1 MIEGIIQKVLDAL
14 NDGGKKFGLL
24 DQRFLPRWI
33 VFLLDLAIISFSLL
47 ITHAILINLGINF
60 YDTFPIWI
68 QYSLL
73 LVLNAVFFIL
83 FRTFSGILRHSTF
96 TDITKLF
103 LASTTT
109 LIFIAAINYSF
120 YFVTFDKVFL
130 MPGVVFY
137 VFLSFSLLLLFRIFI
152 KSFYGFIKSNE
163 TSSGFKKRLVV
174 YGIDDQSIAIAE
186 VLKSDVT
193 KPFELVGFV
202 SKNKNSK
209 NIRIFNKPV
218 FSLQTLLFGVVENK
232 RIHGVLLI
240 EGTLSI
246 KHKNKLVD
254 ECLKANL
261 QIFNVPK
268 VEKLKMDQTLNN
280 QIKAVDIED
289 LLGRDEIYLDDE
301 VISTMLKGKTVLV
314 TGGAGSIGSEI
325 ARQIIPYN
333 PSLIVVLDQSE
344 TQLHNLE
351 LELKQNF
358 PNCNVVTELAD
369 IGNLYRLNVIFEQ
382 YQIDIVYHA
391 AAYKNVPIIENNPF
405 EAVYVNI
412 LGTINLVKISIEH
425 NINRFVMVSTDKA
438 VNPTNVMGASKR
450 AAEIYIQ
457 SIQNEPGVNSKF
469 IITRFGNVLG
479 SNGSVIHLFKRQI
492 AAGGP
497 VNITHPDII
506 RYFMTISE
514 ATQLVLQ
521 AGTMGEGGEIFV
533 FDMGKPVKIIDLAN
547 KLIRLSGL
555 IPNEDIKINVTGLRP
570 GEKLYEELLADS
582 SINVPTHHPKI
593 LAAKEIALPFKQIEK
608 SYQHLAKVA
617 YSGSENELV
626 SILKEIVKEYK
637 SENSKFVFLDK

>member
-1 MIEGIIQKVLDAL
+1 VIEGIIHRMLDAL
-14 NDGGKKFGLL
+14 SNGDKKFGFIH
-24 DQRFLPRWI
+24 QKFLPRWI
-33 VFLLDLAIISFSLL
+33 VFLLDVFIISFSLL
-47 ITHAILINLGINF
+47 ITHAILINLGISF
-60 YDTFPIWI
+60 YDTFPIWV

-73 LVLNAVFFIL
+73 LVLNATFFVL
-83 FRTFSGILRHSTF
+83 YRTFSGIIRHSTF

-109 LIFIAAINYSF
+109 LLCVAAINYSF

-137 VFLSFSLLLLFRIFI
+137 AFLSFSLLLLFRIFI

-163 TSSGFKKRLVV
+163 VPSGYKKRLVV

-193 KPFELVGFV
+193 NPFELVGFV

-218 FSLQTLLFGVVENK
+218 FSLQTLLCGVFENK

-240 EGTLSI
+240 DGSLSI
-246 KHKNKLVD
+246 KHKNKLVN

-268 VEKLKMDQTLNN
+268 VEKLKKNQTLNN

-301 VISTMLKGKTVLV
+301 VISTMLEGKNILV

-325 ARQIIPYN
+325 VRQIIPYN
-333 PSLIVVLDQSE
+333 PSVIVILDQSE

-358 PNCNVVTELAD
+358 PNCNIVTELAD
-369 IGNLYRLNVIFEQ
+369 IRNLYRLNFIFEQ
-382 YQIDIVYHA
+382 YQFDIVYHA
-391 AAYKNVPIIENNPF
+391 AAYKHVPMIENNPF

-412 LGTINLVKISIEH
+412 LGTINIVKLSIAH
-425 NINRFVMVSTDKA
+425 NIERFVMVSTDKA

-457 SIQNEPGVNSKF
+457 SIQNEPAVNTKF

-479 SNGSVIHLFKRQI
+479 SNGSVIPLFKRQI

-521 AGTMGEGGEIFV
+521 AGTMGDGGEIFV
-533 FDMGKPVKIIDLAN
+533 FDMGKPVKIIDLAK

-555 IPNEDIKINVTGLRP
+555 VPDEDIKIKVTGLRP

-582 SINVPTHHPKI
+582 SINIPTHHPKI
-593 LAAKEIALPFKQIEK
+593 LAARETALPFKQIEK
-608 SYQHLAKVA
+608 IYQNLANVA
-617 YSGSENELV
+617 YSGTENELV
-626 SILKEIVKEYK
+626 SILKEIVVEYK

>member
-1 MIEGIIQKVLDAL
+1 VIEGIIKRMLDAL
-14 NDGGKKFGLL
+14 SNGDKKFGFIH
-24 DQRFLPRWI
+24 QKFLPRWI
-33 VFLLDLAIISFSLL
+33 VFLLDLLIISFSLL
-47 ITHAILINLGINF
+47 ITHAILINLGISF
-60 YDTFPIWI
+60 YDTFPIWV

-73 LVLNAVFFIL
+73 LILNAAFFIL
-83 FRTFSGILRHSTF
+83 YRTFSGIIRHSTF

-109 LIFIAAINYSF
+109 LLSIAAINYSF
-120 YFVTFDKVFL
+120 FLVTFDKVFL
-130 MPGVVFY
+130 MPGVIFY

-163 TSSGFKKRLVV
+163 APSGYKKKLVV

-186 VLKSDVT
+186 VLKSDAT
-193 KPFELVGFV
+193 QPFELVGFV

-218 FSLQTLLFGVVENK
+218 FSLQTLLCGVVENK
-232 RIHGVLLI
+232 RIHGVLLV

-246 KHKNKLVD
+246 KHKNKLVN

-268 VEKLKMDQTLNN
+268 VEKLKKDQTLNN

-289 LLGRDEIYLDDE
+289 LLGRDEIYLDDV
-301 VISTMLKGKTVLV
+301 VISTMLKDKTILV

-325 ARQIIPYN
+325 ARQIIPFN
-333 PSLIVVLDQSE
+333 PSLIVILDQSE

-358 PNCNVVTELAD
+358 PNCNIVTELAD
-369 IGNLYRLNVIFEQ
+369 IRNLYRLNFIFER
-382 YQIDIVYHA
+382 YQFDIVYHA
-391 AAYKNVPIIENNPF
+391 AAYKHVPLIENNPF

-412 LGTINLVKISIEH
+412 IGTINIVKLSIAH
-425 NINRFVMVSTDKA
+425 NIKRFVMVSTDKA

-457 SIQNEPGVNSKF
+457 SIQNEPAVNTKF

-479 SNGSVIHLFKRQI
+479 SNGSVIPLFKRQI

-521 AGTMGEGGEIFV
+521 AGTMGDGGEIFV
-533 FDMGKPVKIIDLAN
+533 FDMGKPIKIIDLAK

-555 IPNEDIKINVTGLRP
+555 VPDKDIKIKVTGLRP
-570 GEKLYEELLADS
+570 GEKLYEELLADT
-582 SINVPTHHPKI
+582 SINIPTHHPKI
-593 LAAKEIALPFKQIEK
+593 LAARDIVLPFKQIEK
-608 SYQHLAKVA
+608 IYLNLAKVA
-617 YSGSENELV
+617 YSGTENELV

-637 SENSKFVFLDK
+637 SENSKFVILDK